1 MSGFVENRS
10 PAFWILSVILGLIVV
25 AILSLTLT
33 PLGKNLLDRFN
44 EQFSE
49 EYIARKSVDYLV
61 ATDGLEETLK
71 IIYSDFET
79 PDQIFGPLWLQSVTV
94 DGAKVTLRHQYRE
107 AFDDVS
113 DVFVPDDDHFD
124 FCGVPFYEQLLAHG
138 AVFTNAYFDADY
150 TPIGAVTV
158 TAKICG
164 LDLY

>member
-1 MSGFVENRS
+1 MSGFVENRL
-10 PAFWILSVILGLIVV
+10 PAFWILSTILGLIVV

-113 DVFVPDDDHFD
+113 DVFVPDDDHSIS
-124 FCGVPFYEQLLAHG
+124 
-138 AVFTNAYFDADY
+138 AVFHSTSSYWPMGRCSQ
-150 TPIGAVTV
+150 TLISMPIIPQSA
-158 TAKICG
+158 
-164 LDLY
+164 LSP

>member
-61 ATDGLEETLK
+61 ATDEIG
-71 IIYSDFET
+71 
-79 PDQIFGPLWLQSVTV
+79 
-94 DGAKVTLRHQYRE
+94 R
-107 AFDDVS
+107 
-113 DVFVPDDDHFD
+113 
-124 FCGVPFYEQLLAHG
+124 AH
-138 AVFTNAYFDADY
+138 V
-150 TPIGAVTV
+150 
-158 TAKICG
+158 
-164 LDLY
+164 